1 MRFYLSVSSI
11 NLGGK
16 ERETVMNRSKG
27 REVRDGVLCARTQ
40 ECLLH
45 PPMMMEHEGDELGRG
60 TGDE

>member
-1 MRFYLSVSSI
+1 
-11 NLGGK
+11 
-16 ERETVMNRSKG
+16 MNRSKG
-27 REVRDGVLCARTQ
+27 REVRDEVLCARTQ